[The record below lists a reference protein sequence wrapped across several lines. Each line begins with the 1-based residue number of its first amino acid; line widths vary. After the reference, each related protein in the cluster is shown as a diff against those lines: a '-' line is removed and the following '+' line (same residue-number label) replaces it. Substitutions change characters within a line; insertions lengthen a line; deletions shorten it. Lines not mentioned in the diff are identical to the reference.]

1 MKIICKDNFNR
12 ESENDNLICENVSE
26 YYGNMIVD
34 ILNEKLSGDH
44 SSDYYELVDNDYE
57 LYRWEP

>member
-12 ESENDNLICENVSE
+12 ESVNDKLVCENVSS
-26 YYGNMIVD
+26 YYGDLIVN

-44 SSDYYELVDNDYE
+44 SSDYFELVDNDYE